1 MEEIKTILDRSAID
15 ARLDEL
21 EIELSQQENQVE
33 PPLMHYFTP
42 GLYTREIYM
51 AAGTL
56 IISKIHKTEHP
67 FVISAGKAYVKKNDG
82 DWELLEAPYT
92 GITYP
97 GTRRVLYIEEDCV
110 WTTFHPTDIVPKDFT
125 EEGILKAVEA
135 VEEVIIEKNPYVAD
149 MKKELKQSKNIS
161 V

>member
-1 MEEIKTILDRSAID
+1 MEEVKTILNRSAID

-21 EIELSQQENQVE
+21 EIELSQQENQIE
-33 PPLMHYFTP
+33 PMLIHYFTP

-51 AAGTL
+51 VAGSL

-110 WTTFHPTDIVPKDFT
+110 WTTFHPTDITPTDFS
-125 EEGILKAVEA
+125 EVSIQQAVA
-135 VEEVIIEKNPYVAD
+135 VIEDVIIEKNERILEY
-149 MKKELKQSKNIS
+149 KEKLKT
-161 V
+161 VEL